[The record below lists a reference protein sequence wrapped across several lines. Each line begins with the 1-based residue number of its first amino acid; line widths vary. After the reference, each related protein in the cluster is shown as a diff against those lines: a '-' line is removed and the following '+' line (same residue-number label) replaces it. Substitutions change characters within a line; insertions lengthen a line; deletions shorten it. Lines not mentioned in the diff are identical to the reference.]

1 MNGYIDGIDF
11 INLPAEKYWT
21 FPKSKKDV
29 KTDIHNRIY
38 SGDYLGAEKVDGT
51 YQKCICDED
60 GNFHLIARNQS
71 VSGEMTDKVEWCP
84 QFTPFFETLPK
95 GTCLLCELHMAQ
107 NTSSR
112 KITTIMGCLKDKAIA
127 RQQKDGYLWLYV
139 FDVWAYNGH
148 SCLSLTAR
156 ERFDLLAKI
165 AEKYHD
171 ASYIRFAK
179 YYEGDALWNELMRV
193 MSSGGE
199 GIVITR
205 ADSHAEPGKRTAQ
218 KTLKIKKE
226 LDNYID
232 CFLTGRYKPS
242 TRAYNGDHIEDWK
255 YWLNEQT
262 GEKVYGDYYK
272 QYSLGEPY
280 YPISKGYYN
289 DWASAVEIGVY
300 RNGEV
305 YPVGWIS
312 GITEEVK
319 EGIVKNPKEW
329 TDRVVSINAMEIEP
343 DTFKFRHAKIIEW
356 RTDKTARECEF
367 SQIANE

>member
-1 MNGYIDGIDF
+1 MNGYIDGVDF
-11 INLPAEKYWT
+11 INIEAEKYWT
-21 FPKSKKDV
+21 LPKTKKDI

-38 SGDYLGAEKVDGT
+38 SGDYMGSEKYDGI
-51 YQKCICDED
+51 YERVVIDSE
-60 GNFHLIARNQS
+60 GNQFMIARNPS
-71 VSGEMTDKVEWCP
+71 VSGEMTNKIEWCP
-84 QFTPFFETLPK
+84 QFKPFFDGLPN
-95 GTCLLCELHMAQ
+95 GTCLLCELHKE
-107 NTSSR
+107 TDSSSR

-139 FDVWAYNGH
+139 FDVWAYNNH

-156 ERFDLLAKI
+156 ERFELLAKI
-165 AEKYHD
+165 AEKFAGAQYVH
-171 ASYIRFAK
+171 FAK

-193 MSSGGE
+193 MGSGGE
-199 GIVITR
+199 GVVITR

-255 YWLNEQT
+255 YWENEQT
-262 GEKVYGDYYK
+262 KEKFYGDYYK

-300 RNGEV
+300 KGDEV

-319 EGIVKNPKEW
+319 DGIVNDPDNW
-329 TDRVVSINAMEIEP
+329 IGRVVSINAMEIEP
-343 DTFKFRHAKIIEW
+343 DTYKFRHAKIMEW

>member
-11 INLPAEKYWT
+11 YHLPAEKYWS
-21 FPKSKKDV
+21 FAKNKPNV

-38 SGDYLGAEKVDGT
+38 SGDYLGSEKRDGAYYRFT
-51 YQKCICDED
+51 KDED
-60 GNFHLIARNQS
+60 GNLFLCARNEN
-71 VSGEMTDKVEWCP
+71 VKGEMTDKLEWVP
-84 QFTPFFETLPK
+84 QLRPFFNALPN
-95 GTCLLCELHMAQ
+95 GTCLLGEIHLEKDSA
-107 NTSSR
+107 SR
-112 KITTIMGCLKDKAIA
+112 KVTTFMGCLKDKAIA
-127 RQQKDGYLWLYV
+127 RQEKSGYLWYYV

-165 AEKYHD
+165 SEKYQD
-171 ASYIRFAK
+171 AFYIRFAK

-242 TRAYNGDHIEDWK
+242 TRAYNGDHVEDWK
-255 YWLNEQT
+255 YWLNEHT

-319 EGIVKNPKEW
+319 EGIVKNPENW
-329 TDRVVSINAMEIEP
+329 TGRVVSINAMEIEP

-356 RTDKTARECEF
+356 RTDKTAHECEF

>member
-51 YQKCICDED
+51 YQKAIRDED

-71 VSGEMTDKVEWCP
+71 VSGEMTDKIEWCP
-84 QFTPFFETLPK
+84 QFSPFFEALPN

-156 ERFDLLAKI
+156 ERFELLDEIAK
-165 AEKYHD
+165 KYYY
-171 ASYIRFAK
+171 ASYVRFAK

-232 CFLTGRYKPS
+232 CFLTRRYKPS

-255 YWLNEQT
+255 YWMNEQT

-319 EGIVKNPKEW
+319 EGIVKNPDEW
-329 TDRVVSINAMEIEP
+329 TGRVVSINAMEIEP